1 MVIEMVKEKK
11 GMGVKIIPNS
21 DDQYDITV
29 LIIKELEISGRWIL
43 DTFLQDSKLL
53 YC

>member
-1 MVIEMVKEKK
+1 M
-11 GMGVKIIPNS
+11 NS
-21 DDQYDITV
+21 EYGITV
-29 LIIKELEISGRWIL
+29 LIIKEVEMAGRWIL